1 MATMGLDI
9 GGAETH
15 IVELAKELRR
25 QGHDIAIASNGGVYV
40 PEITSAGIRHYQ
52 VPMNRRSVPLM
63 FKSALLMQKIIKK
76 EKPDVVHAHARIPAF
91 ICGILQRTMK
101 FPFVT
106 TAHWV
111 FDTGGAL
118 RWLTNWGDK
127 TIAVSDD
134 IREYLIKN
142 YDVPEG
148 DIFVTINGIDT
159 DKFSP
164 DVSGEKVRREF
175 EIPAE
180 APVISHVSRIDES
193 RALAARFLIDVA
205 GDIASSVKGAVIL
218 IAGGGDVFDEL
229 KKKADLVNDSLG
241 YRCVIMTGPRTD
253 INEIV
258 AAGDIFV
265 GVSRAALEAMSA
277 AKPVV
282 IAGNEGYMGIFVP
295 EKLSTGIEGNFCCRG
310 CGQIERESF
319 LNDTVSCLQLP
330 ESERKQLGEY
340 GRTVVQEHY
349 SVARMARDAMD
360 AYNAAVRPR
369 EIVMSGYYGFGNAGD
384 EAILESVYDNI
395 MRVDSDAKVTV
406 LSKDPEATMSLY
418 GCNAVPRFD
427 PVRIRKAIKRCS
439 VLISGGGSLLQ
450 DTTSTRSILYYL
462 MIIRMA
468 ERMHK
473 RVILYANGIGPV
485 SKPKNRRLVKKAVDR
500 ADAISLRDPDSLKEL
515 RAMGVTRDDILI
527 TADPVFLLPEP
538 ERDHIENILSAAGV
552 PDGKFIAVSV
562 RPWTGEEEFCRKIA
576 AICDEISAK
585 YSMNVVMVSMQQ
597 QSDEPVGRA
606 IASMMK
612 SKAYILQGGLRPQEI
627 MGVIGK
633 SELVLSMRLHS
644 LIFAARMATPAAGL
658 IYDPKVKAYLEL
670 FSMPSAGNL
679 SELDVD
685 CAIDVVS
692 EILDNLDS
700 ITEGLRKRRDEV
712 FEMASGND
720 ELLRRFL

>member
-15 IVELAKELRR
+15 IVELAKELKR

-40 PEITSAGIRHYQ
+40 QEITSAGIRHYN
-52 VPMNRRSVPLM
+52 VPMNKRSAPLM
-63 FKSALLMQKIIKK
+63 LKSACLLKKIIKI

-91 ICGILQRTMK
+91 ICGFLQRGMK

-118 RWLTNWGDK
+118 RRLTNWGDK

-142 YDVPEG
+142 YDIPDR

-164 DVSGEKVRREF
+164 NLSGEKVRGEF
-175 EIPAE
+175 GIPAGT
-180 APVISHVSRIDES
+180 PVISHVSRLDES
-193 RALAARFLIDVA
+193 RALAARYLIDIA
-205 GDIASSVKGAVIL
+205 GDVASSIKGAVIL

-229 KKKADLVNDSLG
+229 KKKADKVNDSLG
-241 YRCVIMTGPRTD
+241 YKCIIMTGPRTD

-282 IAGNEGYMGIFVP
+282 VAGNEGYMGVFVP
-295 EKLSTGIEGNFCCRG
+295 EKLNTGIEGNFCCRG
-310 CGQIERESF
+310 CGEIERESF
-319 LNDTVSCLQLP
+319 LNDTVSCLRL
-330 ESERKQLGEY
+330 SEDEKKKLGAY
-340 GRTVVQEHY
+340 GRAVVQEHY
-349 SVARMARDAMD
+349 SVTRMARDAMD

-395 MRVDSDAKVTV
+395 MRIDSNSRVTV
-406 LSKDPEATMSLY
+406 LSKDPETTMRLY
-418 GCNAVPRFD
+418 NCNAVPRFD
-427 PVRIRKAIKRCS
+427 PLKIRRAIKRCG

-462 MIIRMA
+462 TIIRMA
-468 ERMHK
+468 ERMRK

-485 SKPKNRRLVKKAVDR
+485 SKPKNRRLVRKAVER
-500 ADAISLRDPDSLKEL
+500 ADAVSLRDPDSLREL
-515 RAMGVTRDDILI
+515 RAMGVTRDDILV
-527 TADPVFLLPEP
+527 TADPVFMLPEP
-538 ERDHIENILSAAGV
+538 GSERIDGILADAGV
-552 PDGKFIAVSV
+552 PSGKFIAVSV

-576 AICDEISAK
+576 KVCDELSGK
-585 YSMNVVMVSMQQ
+585 YGVNVLMVSMQQ

-612 SKAYILQGGLRPQEI
+612 SKAYILPGGLRPQEI

-644 LIFAARMATPAAGL
+644 LIFAARMATPAVGL
-658 IYDPKVKAYLEL
+658 VYDPKVKAYLEL

-685 CAIDVVS
+685 GAVGVVS
-692 EILDNLDS
+692 DIMDNLEPIKDS
-700 ITEGLRKRRDEV
+700 LTKRRDEV
-712 FEMASGND
+712 LKMAAGND